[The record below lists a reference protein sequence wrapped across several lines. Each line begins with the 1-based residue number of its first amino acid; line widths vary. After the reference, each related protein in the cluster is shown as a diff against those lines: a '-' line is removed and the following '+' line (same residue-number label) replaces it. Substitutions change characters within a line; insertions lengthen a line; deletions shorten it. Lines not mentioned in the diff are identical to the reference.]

1 MKDKLVRLLK
11 ANLFG
16 LKIVSDCDIFLHD
29 KSRVQL
35 KIIKYNSCKL
45 YSINYR
51 GCTLQHKNIL
61 VYDKDGLKDLIF
73 KITKNKLIF
82 ELPNKEKVEF
92 KVEFSNLSR
101 SRIFELCV

>member
-1 MKDKLVRLLK
+1 MKDKLIRLLK

-16 LKIVSDCDIFLHD
+16 LKIVSDCNIFLYD
-29 KSRVQL
+29 KSRIQV
-35 KIIKYNSCKL
+35 KINKYNHCKL

-61 VYDKDGLKDLIF
+61 VYDKDNLKDLTF

-82 ELPNKEKVEF
+82 VLPNKE